1 MVRYCVFVLVSAFQ
15 AGSLQAQQSSPP
27 ALIGRW
33 DITVVTTEGATY
45 PSWLEIRRS
54 GNSALIGQFV
64 GQAGSARPIS
74 RIDSSPD
81 SIHFSIPPQWES
93 GANDL
98 QFHGRLADDRLAGWM
113 TDASGSRQSWS
124 AVRAPTLRR
133 AAAPQWGTPI
143 PLFNGRDLTGWQP
156 VGADPSAWVVV
167 GGVLTNTKAG
177 ANLVTR
183 ERYTDFKLHVEFR
196 FASGGNSG
204 IYLRGRHEV
213 QVEDSQDP
221 EPSPVGLGAVYG
233 FLTPSENAGKK
244 AGEWQAF
251 DITLVGRRVTIVL
264 NGRQIICDQGIPGIT
279 GGATDSDEGAPGPLL
294 LQGDHGPV
302 EYRNLVLTP
311 AR

>member
-1 MVRYCVFVLVSAFQ
+1 VLVSAFQ

-27 ALIGRW
+27 DLIGRW

-64 GQAGSARPIS
+64 GQAGSSRPIS

-81 SIHFSIPPQWES
+81 SVHFSIPPQWES
-93 GANDL
+93 GTNDL

-113 TDASGSRQSWS
+113 TDASGSRQSWT

-213 QVEDSQDP
+213 QVEDSQEP

-279 GGATDSDEGAPGPLL
+279 GGAMDSDEGAPGPLL